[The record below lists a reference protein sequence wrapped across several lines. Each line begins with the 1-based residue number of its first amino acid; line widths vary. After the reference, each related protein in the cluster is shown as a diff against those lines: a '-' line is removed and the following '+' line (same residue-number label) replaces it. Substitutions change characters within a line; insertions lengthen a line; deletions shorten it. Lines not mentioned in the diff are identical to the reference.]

1 MNTKS
6 EAIVLHT
13 LRYGDSRL
21 IVDMFTREH
30 GRLSFAVPAPR
41 SSRSKLKKQYFQP
54 LTLLH
59 IEADVR
65 PTQQLHRLKD
75 ASLLTPLPSLL
86 ADAQKLAIGL
96 FIAEF
101 LYHALR
107 QEQCNV
113 PLFDYVRSSI
123 EWLDSRRDRYAN
135 FHLVFLMHLSRFL
148 GFFPNLTLP
157 MSKEQLVTSNDG
169 CPQGKKDDA
178 GCYFDLRAA
187 TFCAAPPLHRDY
199 LLPEEA
205 ARISTMMRMDYA
217 TMHLF
222 RLSRQQRNRILDIIE
237 QYYRLH
243 LPSLPELRSLPV
255 LRELF

>member
-6 EAIVLHT
+6 EALVLHT

-30 GRLSFAVPAPR
+30 GRLSFAVPVPR

-54 LTLLH
+54 LTLLY

-65 PTQQLHRLKD
+65 ATQQLHRLKD

-86 ADAQKLAIGL
+86 ADAQNLAIGL

-107 QEQCNV
+107 QEQRNV

-148 GFFPNLTLP
+148 GFYPNLSPLTP
-157 MSKEQLVTSNDG
+157 HS
-169 CPQGKKDDA
+169 
-178 GCYFDLRAA
+178 YFDLRAA
-187 TFCAAPPLHRDY
+187 TFCAEPPLHRDY

-222 RLSRQQRNRILDIIE
+222 RLSREQRNRILDIIE

>member
-6 EAIVLHT
+6 EALVLHT

-30 GRLSFAVPAPR
+30 GRLSFAVPVPR

-54 LTLLH
+54 LTLLY

-65 PTQQLHRLKD
+65 ATQQLHRLKD

-107 QEQCNV
+107 QEQRNV

-123 EWLDSRRDRYAN
+123 EWLDSRRDRYVN

-148 GFFPNLTLP
+148 GFYPNLSPLTP
-157 MSKEQLVTSNDG
+157 HS
-169 CPQGKKDDA
+169 
-178 GCYFDLRAA
+178 YFDLRAA
-187 TFCAAPPLHRDY
+187 TFCAEPPLHRDY

-222 RLSRQQRNRILDIIE
+222 RLSREQRNRILDIIE